1 MFSAYLCIETFR
13 HFKMNFKN
21 QCIKDV
27 TQKTQFIL
35 YSILL
40 MRLNLSFSKSLRSIS
55 CGGSFFN
62 DEFVQF
68 YTLKLIPVKID
79 NNGPQDDL
87 ENLLLYSLL
96 TYLLKIRDQILN
108 KRLISFY
115 TPKAL
120 LIRFKTR

>member
-27 TQKTQFIL
+27 THKKTQFIL

-68 YTLKLIPVKID
+68 NTFKLIPVKID

-87 ENLLLYSLL
+87 ENSLL

-108 KRLISFY
+108 ERLISFY

>member
-1 MFSAYLCIETFR
+1 
-13 HFKMNFKN
+13 
-21 QCIKDV
+21 
-27 TQKTQFIL
+27 
-35 YSILL
+35 

-62 DEFVQF
+62 DEIVQF

-96 TYLLKIRDQILN
+96 TYRLKIRD
-108 KRLISFY
+108 SD
-115 TPKAL
+115 T
-120 LIRFKTR
+120 

>member
-1 MFSAYLCIETFR
+1 
-13 HFKMNFKN
+13 
-21 QCIKDV
+21 
-27 TQKTQFIL
+27 
-35 YSILL
+35 

-68 YTLKLIPVKID
+68 YTFKLIPVKID

-87 ENLLLYSLL
+87 ENSLL
-96 TYLLKIRDQILN
+96 MYLLKIRDQILN
-108 KRLISFY
+108 ERLISFY